1 MVDVTTDGVKHAF
14 SAHTGMGWQDFQERA
29 QGHFNMAHDDVQ
41 LGYCLSGKQ
50 RCMIWPL
57 SCESEWNNAMKKMG
71 EKAKA
76 ARTCVAAMEL
86 VNMVSD
92 ALLTIKKYSS

>member
-29 QGHFNMAHDDVQ
+29 QGHFNMARDDVQ
-41 LGYCLSGKQ
+41 LGYRLSGEQ
-50 RCMIWPL
+50 RRMIWPL

-76 ARTCVAAMEL
+76 ARTRAAAMEL
-86 VNMVSD
+86 ANMVSD